1 MTDSAPLR
9 AGVRVKQKAE
19 PAESNIFRIAAPA
32 DECALCRTDKQRRL
46 RNTRVIQAGL
56 SCCPERSG

>member
-1 MTDSAPLR
+1 MTDSSPLR

-32 DECALCRTDKQRRL
+32 GGCTLC
-46 RNTRVIQAGL
+46 
-56 SCCPERSG
+56 